1 MPSRTSTRRSPL
13 PSIEYRIDDAFA
25 DHADTIALLEGY
37 AANREHPKELTIL
50 ACARLDALA
59 NLAARGKSQRE
70 RFVTFVEGFSGKR
83 SLLQQVAIPNLYYAL
98 FQRYETTFFT
108 LETPGRIRVFD
119 REEEMPY
126 IRFLAAS
133 GRPLTQDEVQWFLHW
148 FSKPTLD
155 TRDTVIGHL
164 GDAAS
169 ARRDKTYLRAVEQL
183 DGLLKDYSVASILYR
198 EVRSSAIHEYEF
210 EINES
215 RFFTESDL
223 FVETIRRGY
232 DTTVYLSME
241 FSARWLL
248 DLLRDCLNNYKRR
261 LKETKQLPHRCGRL
275 SAIRTPKW
283 TCSTHLSLKSHA
295 TSGLRSGGRR

>member
-261 LKETKQLPHRCGRL
+261 LKETKQLPLPLWSVICDPDTEVDMFDASLLEEPRDVGLAIGR
-275 SAIRTPKW
+275 
-283 TCSTHLSLKSHA
+283 
-295 TSGLRSGGRR
+295 